1 MLIKHMFKRTHS
13 SYTYLQGSC
22 VLMVPCDVHQFSGV
36 GMMRR
41 IGEEREK
48 KDDEEEEKEEK

>member
-1 MLIKHMFKRTHS
+1 MFKRTHT

-36 GMMRR
+36 GMIRR

-48 KDDEEEEKEEK
+48 KDDEEEEKKEKEEK